1 MTLSEKGSPCPDTSQ
16 GCPRRSSTAWS
27 DTHQEELRVPSHLSA
42 EPFRQRGGHC
52 SGLRDTEDVREVLF
66 PDGTRFIR
74 GCLGEEPKWGKR
86 RDPGDL
92 GSNMGKQGKKKKK
105 E

>member
-1 MTLSEKGSPCPDTSQ
+1 M
-16 GCPRRSSTAWS
+16 
-27 DTHQEELRVPSHLSA
+27 PSHLSA

-105 E
+105 NKKGWLPVYRLLASMFFWLCTAPD